1 MLPHTLPGAEL
12 VAPPDLTPLA
22 EGLLAAK
29 TDMDDAGLLLP
40 LQAGQLALEVV
51 QPAFQVVY
59 IRLEPPDARVQVQ
72 GLKQVLVAIPGG
84 LALAVLKTNEE
95 GQTILGD
102 LRANPAAEGIFEGW
116 DDAAILAGQAA
127 GLEVF
132 LRLQGP
138 GQLVGGILDLALDLS
153 DLLGLG
159 LNIQGKGFFGG

>member
-1 MLPHTLPGAEL
+1 
-12 VAPPDLTPLA
+12 
-22 EGLLAAK
+22 
-29 TDMDDAGLLLP
+29 MDDAGLLLP

-95 GQTILGD
+95 GQTIIGD

-159 LNIQGKGFFGG
+159 LNIQGNGFFGGLETMPLAQSVRLWT